1 MINSRDREKLVKS
14 SQTANLLVQD
24 LRELVNSTNPLLGEF
39 AIEILHQAIQI
50 EKRLNRIDSITCPE
64 ANTE

>member
-1 MINSRDREKLVKS
+1 MINAKDKEKLVKS
-14 SQTANLLVQD
+14 SQTATLLVQD
-24 LRELVNSTNPLLGEF
+24 LRELVNSTDPLLGEF

-50 EKRLNRIDSITCPE
+50 EQRLNRIGSVICLD

>member
-1 MINSRDREKLVKS
+1 MINAKDKEKLVKS
-14 SQTANLLVQD
+14 SQTATLLVQD
-24 LRELVNSTNPLLGEF
+24 LRELVNSTNPLLDEF

-50 EKRLNRIDSITCPE
+50 EKRLNRIDSITCLE